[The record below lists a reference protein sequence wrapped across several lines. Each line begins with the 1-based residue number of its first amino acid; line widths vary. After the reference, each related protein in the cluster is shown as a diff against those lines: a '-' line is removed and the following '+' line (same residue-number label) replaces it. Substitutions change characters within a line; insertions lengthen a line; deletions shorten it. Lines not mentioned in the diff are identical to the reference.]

1 MKFMKHGWI
10 ALLLLSSWLAGCDG
24 VSDIQPSGKVY
35 KVAYI
40 GKAESP
46 GQSEIEDVLEGIL
59 AANAAEPLLDNGDR
73 LEIVNISQSGNVKG
87 ISGPVKEQIERGDM
101 SAILLGGNS
110 KSVLQIRN
118 DIDALQIPT
127 LAVIATHPDVIEQVG
142 YISQLSF
149 DDERQ
154 AQAAALFVRD
164 ELALKRAAVL
174 FGDTDPHSGYL
185 GQVFRTTFEQAG
197 GELDEFSVVSG
208 LSQSMLQRLKDR
220 DTQIIYIPLE
230 PLQVFQVLELLAE
243 IDWEPVVMGA
253 DGLLAGVKQ
262 AYPQRMT
269 ELNGMYVTDLYA
281 DIGEFVSVA
290 KYVKKIAG
298 LHDQMFSDEAS
309 TDTALGV
316 EGYQVIK
323 FAMNHCPDRNNG
335 ACINREIRS
344 IKNLRGIVSKFSIL
358 ANGKASRPIY
368 VNTIQDGHLKLVVRV
383 N

>member
-1 MKFMKHGWI
+1 M
-10 ALLLLSSWLAGCDG
+10 LLSGWLVGCDG
-24 VSDIQPSGKVY
+24 MSDIQPSGKVY

-40 GKAESP
+40 GMAESSAP
-46 GQSEIEDVLEGIL
+46 GEVEDVLEGIL
-59 AANAAEPLLDNGDR
+59 AANAAEPLLNNGDR
-73 LEIVNISQSGNVKG
+73 LEIVNTNQSGSVKG
-87 ISGPVKEQIERGDM
+87 ITAPVKEQIERGDV
-101 SAILLGGNS
+101 SAVLLGGTS
-110 KSVLQIRN
+110 KTVLQIRN

-127 LAVIATHPDVIEQVG
+127 LAVIATHPDVIEQVE

-174 FGDTDPHSGYL
+174 FGGTDPHSGYL

-197 GELDEFSVVSG
+197 GEIDEFSVVSG
-208 LSQSMLQRLKDR
+208 LNQSMLQRLKDR

-243 IDWEPVVMGA
+243 INWEPVVMGG
-253 DGLLAGVKQ
+253 DGLIAGVKQ
-262 AYPQRMT
+262 AYPQRMS
-269 ELNGMYVTDLYA
+269 ELNGVYVTDLFA
-281 DIGEFVSVA
+281 DSGEFVSLA

-298 LHDQMFSDEAS
+298 LHREMFSNEAS
-309 TDTALGV
+309 TDTALGI
-316 EGYQVIK
+316 EAYQVIK
-323 FAMNHCPDRNNG
+323 FAMNHCPDRNNR

-344 IKNLRGIVSKFSIL
+344 IKNMQGIISRFSIL

-368 VNTIQDGHLKLVVRV
+368 INTVEDGHLKLVVKV